1 MKIAVKEILARHFLE
16 TSEYITQAQLA
27 REMVKAGIFKNLHSA
42 QNMLQYNIKGTAK
55 SLDKDMI
62 NFLMERFDLE
72 LNEVIKL

>member
-1 MKIAVKEILARHFLE
+1 
-16 TSEYITQAQLA
+16 
-27 REMVKAGIFKNLHSA
+27 MVKAGIFKNLHSA
-42 QNMLQYNIKGTAK
+42 QNMIYYNIKGTAK